1 MKHFKHLL
9 FLSILCSLVLFSSC
23 DWGLA
28 FWDATKDTRGGSD
41 DFQEKCSCGYVR
53 DVGYISEIE
62 AAGDSVSCYRM
73 IDYWNADVYIT
84 LENDCSRNIKTFCG
98 SGIDT
103 VSIDYLTS
111 LAYGGT
117 DPKNIPLDQFKC
129 VIELD
134 GW

>member
-9 FLSILCSLVLFSSC
+9 FLSILCPLVLFCSC
-23 DWGLA
+23 DWGGLL
-28 FWDATKDTRGGSD
+28 WEHRGGGSD
-41 DFQEKCSCGYVR
+41 DFQEKCNCGDVR
-53 DVGYISEIE
+53 EVGYISEIE

-73 IDYWNADVYIT
+73 IDSWNADVYMTI
-84 LENDCSRNIKTFCG
+84 ENDCSRNIKTFCG

-103 VSIDYLTS
+103 VSIRYLRS

-117 DPKNIPLDQFKC
+117 DPKNISLNQTKC
-129 VIELD
+129 TFEQD

>member
-1 MKHFKHLL
+1 MKHFKNLL
-9 FLSILCSLVLFSSC
+9 FLSILCSLVLFCSC
-23 DWGLA
+23 DWGGLL
-28 FWDATKDTRGGSD
+28 WEHRGGGSD
-41 DFQEKCSCGYVR
+41 DFEEKCNCGYIR
-53 DVGYISEIE
+53 EVGYISEIE

-73 IDYWNADVYIT
+73 IDSWNADVYMT

-103 VSIDYLTS
+103 VSIRYLRS

-117 DPKNIPLDQFKC
+117 DPKNIPLNHHKC
-129 VIELD
+129 TFEQD

>member
-1 MKHFKHLL
+1 MKHLKHLL
-9 FLSILCSLVLFSSC
+9 LSILCSLVLFSSC
-23 DWGLA
+23 EFIFEKSISAIAPEERPENCGCGHGIVL
-28 FWDATKDTRGGSD
+28 DA
-41 DFQEKCSCGYVR
+41 
-53 DVGYISEIE
+53 GYISEIE

-73 IDYWNADVYIT
+73 IDSWNADVYMT

-103 VSIDYLTS
+103 VSIRYLRS

-134 GW
+134 EW

>member
-28 FWDATKDTRGGSD
+28 FWKASEDYRGESD
-41 DFQEKCSCGYVR
+41 DTLSCNCGYVL
-53 DVGYISEIE
+53 DAGYISEIE

-73 IDYWNADVYIT
+73 IDSWSADVYIT
-84 LENDCSRNIKTFCG
+84 LENGCSGNIKTFCG

-103 VSIDYLTS
+103 VSIEL
-111 LAYGGT
+111 YGGE
-117 DPKNIPLDQFKC
+117 DPNKIKNGEGYCTFEQ
-129 VIELD
+129 D

>member
-1 MKHFKHLL
+1 MKDIKHLL
-9 FLSILCSLVLFSSC
+9 FLSILCSLVLFCSC
-23 DWGLA
+23 DWVGLL
-28 FWDATKDTRGGSD
+28 WEHRGTSGGSD
-41 DFQEKCSCGYVR
+41 DFQEKCNCGYVR
-53 DVGYISEIE
+53 EAGYISEIE
-62 AAGDSVSCYRM
+62 SFGGDVSCYRM

-117 DPKNIPLDQFKC
+117 DPKNINPNQTKC
-129 VIELD
+129 PFEQD